1 MRILRS
7 ISLVLAIFGLGAGPS
22 RAVLIATGD
31 GTGNVTAPADDPGF
45 ANVGTLTTGLTILY
59 LGYGW
64 VLTAAHVGAGD
75 VILAGQTYKAVP
87 DSAVRLLNQD
97 GTNADLLLF
106 KLAGWPPIPNLV
118 IASQTPSVGTV
129 ATLIGNGADRGA
141 ATAWNGIGGF
151 SWGTTNTIRWGTAPV
166 AEQAVNLSLSGSVTR
181 TFTTV
186 FKKWPRSFPAQAA
199 VGDSGGAAFVK
210 VNGVWELAGVMV
222 AIDTYDGQPESTS
235 LYGNHTFAADLPTYR
250 AQIVSTITPSCGL
263 GFELAFLLPPLAR
276 LRTRRRSPP
285 LEAGSLRGSCRSGS
299 DRT

>member
-7 ISLVLAIFGLGAGPS
+7 ILLALAICAFGAAPS

-45 ANVGTLTTGLTILY
+45 VNVGTRTTGLTVLY
-59 LGYGW
+59 VGYGW
-64 VLTAAHVGAGD
+64 VLTANHVGAGD

-87 DSAVRLLNQD
+87 NSAVRLFNQD
-97 GTNADLLLF
+97 GTKADLLLF
-106 KLAGWPPIPNLV
+106 KLASWPPVPNLV
-118 IASQTPSVGTV
+118 IASQTPGVGTV
-129 ATLIGNGADRGA
+129 ATLIGNGADRGEA
-141 ATAWNGIGGF
+141 IVWNGIAGF

-166 AEQAVNLSLSGSVTR
+166 AEQPLNLALAGSVTR
-181 TFTTV
+181 AFTTI
-186 FKKWPRSFPAQAA
+186 FIKGARSFAAQAA

-222 AIDTYDGQPESTS
+222 AIDTYDGQPASTS

-276 LRTRRRSPP
+276 LRTRRR
-285 LEAGSLRGSCRSGS
+285 ARIC
-299 DRT
+299 